1 MNKGVGSLDRQKER
15 KCMTVEDSINNKK
28 ENCCGCY
35 ACKNTCPVGA
45 ITFEYDEEG
54 FWYPHVDEGLCV
66 KCGKCVKVCPCV
78 TIPKVLPVK
87 ETYACYAKDKH
98 ELMTSSS
105 GGAFAVLARE
115 VLRKDGYVCG
125 AAFDDNFAVAHKVI
139 HSENQLNEL
148 KGTKYVQSRIGTV
161 YSEIKT
167 LLVQNQFV
175 LFSGTPCQVAGL
187 KNYLNREYNNL
198 ITVDLIC
205 HGVPSPQ
212 VWQDYLGE
220 FSEGK
225 NLTGV
230 SFRNKETG
238 ISSPT
243 MDFLFDDGSS
253 IKTSVS
259 DNLYYKGF
267 INNYYL
273 RPSCFECNFKGLKRC
288 SDITIGDFWAVKE
301 YYPEFYSC
309 FGTSAVIIRSNKAY
323 RLFQSAT
330 DKLESLKVKADYLS
344 VWNTHLLYPASKTD
358 FRKQFYKQKRDFKL
372 SIIINELNQN
382 EQSISSKTERF
393 KTKGF
398 DNLKNRLCSLLKRR
412 RN

>member
-1 MNKGVGSLDRQKER
+1 
-15 KCMTVEDSINNKK
+15 MTVAEYIKKNKT
-28 ENCCGCY
+28 NCCGCY
-35 ACKNTCPVGA
+35 ACENVCPVGA
-45 ITFEYDEEG
+45 ITFVNDEEG

-66 KCGKCVKVCPCV
+66 KCGMCVKVCPCIN
-78 TIPKVLPVK
+78 TPKVLSVK
-87 ETYACYAKDKH
+87 ETYACYAKDKQ

-115 VLRKDGYVCG
+115 VLKNGGYVCG

-139 HSENQLNEL
+139 HSEDQLNEL

-167 LLVQNQFV
+167 LLGQNQFV

-187 KNYLNREYNNL
+187 ETYLNREYKNL

-212 VWQDYLGE
+212 VWQDYLSE
-220 FSEGK
+220 ISEGK

-230 SFRNKETG
+230 SFRNKEKG
-238 ISSPT
+238 ISSST

-253 IKTSVS
+253 IQTSVS
-259 DNLYYKGF
+259 DNPYYKGF

-273 RPSCFECNFKGLKRC
+273 RPSCFECKFKGIERC

-301 YYPEFYSC
+301 YYPEFAGEYGNS
-309 FGTSAVIIRSNKAY
+309 
-323 RLFQSAT
+323 
-330 DKLESLKVKADYLS
+330 
-344 VWNTHLLYPASKTD
+344 
-358 FRKQFYKQKRDFKL
+358 
-372 SIIINELNQN
+372 SIIIRTEKARNLFANVKNRINMISVQEKFLPVWNECLLKSVEHTEKREKFYEQKREFSLISLVSLLNV
-382 EQSISSKTERF
+382 SKTP
-393 KTKGF
+393 
-398 DNLKNRLCSLLKRR
+398 LKRKEPIIKKLINKLYKLR
-412 RN
+412 G

>member
-1 MNKGVGSLDRQKER
+1 MCLTVADLIR
-15 KCMTVEDSINNKK
+15 KATA
-28 ENCCGCY
+28 NCCGCY
-35 ACKNTCPVGA
+35 ACKNICPVGA

-54 FWYPHVDEGLCV
+54 FWYPHVDEVLCIR
-66 KCGKCVKVCPCV
+66 CGKCVKVCPCIN
-78 TIPKVLPVK
+78 TPKVLPVK
-87 ETYACYAKDKH
+87 ETYACYAKDKE
-98 ELMTSSS
+98 ELITSSS

-115 VLRKDGYVCG
+115 VLRKHGYVCG
-125 AAFDDNFAVAHKVI
+125 AAFDDDFSVAHKVI
-139 HSENQLNEL
+139 HSEDQLNEL
-148 KGTKYVQSRIGTV
+148 KGTKYVQSKIGTV
-161 YSEIKT
+161 YSEIKM
-167 LLVQNQFV
+167 LLDKNQFV

-187 KNYLNREYNNL
+187 INFLNRQYDNL

-212 VWQDYLGE
+212 VWQDYLNE
-220 FSEGK
+220 ISAGK
-225 NLTGV
+225 TLTGV
-230 SFRNKETG
+230 SFRNKEKG
-238 ISSPT
+238 ISSST

-259 DNLYYKGF
+259 DNPYYKGF

-358 FRKQFYKQKRDFKL
+358 FRKQFYKQKRDFEL
-372 SIIINELNQN
+372 SITINELNQN
-382 EQSISSKTERF
+382 EQSILSKTERF

>member
-1 MNKGVGSLDRQKER
+1 
-15 KCMTVEDSINNKK
+15 MTVTDYIKKKK

-45 ITFEYDEEG
+45 ITFECDEEG

-125 AAFDDNFAVAHKVI
+125 AAFDENFSVAHKVI
-139 HSENQLNEL
+139 HSEAQLNEL
-148 KGTKYVQSRIGTV
+148 KGTKYVQSKIGAV

-167 LLVQNQFV
+167 LLDQNQFV

-187 KNYLNREYNNL
+187 NTYLNREYNNL

-212 VWQDYLGE
+212 VWQDYLSE
-220 FSEGK
+220 ISEGK
-225 NLTGV
+225 NLTEV
-230 SFRNKETG
+230 SFRNKEKG

-253 IKTSVS
+253 IKTSVT
-259 DNLYYKGF
+259 DNPYYKGF
-267 INNYYL
+267 VNNYYL
-273 RPSCFECNFKGLKRC
+273 RPSCFECKFKGMNRC

-301 YYPEFYSC
+301 YYPDFASEY
-309 FGTSAVIIRSNKAY
+309 GNSAVVIRSDKAQH
-323 RLFQSAT
+323 LIDNIIQ
-330 DKLESLKVKADYLS
+330 KLNIIWVNEKHLS
-344 VWNTHLLYPASKTD
+344 VWNDCLVKSTEKTEFKTD
-358 FRKQFYKQKRDFKL
+358 FYDKKYSSNCISVIVNDIEKL
-372 SIIINELNQN
+372 RES
-382 EQSISSKTERF
+382 
-393 KTKGF
+393 
-398 DNLKNRLCSLLKRR
+398 KRR
-412 RN
+412 KKSLRERVYNSFRSMRKKNDNN